1 MDVTE
6 QGGPFQQLE
15 RVRRRAYLLTALVA
29 SAAQLGILVVKV
41 QTRHWQDVPSF
52 ALGTLVSLGIVVG
65 IAWLRLP
72 TARLNTGIATVITCA
87 TLLEF
92 LPLVSAPVVGAQS
105 HLTFIAQTALWFG
118 LLRMRVAAPLT
129 AAAYLGFAALVVT
142 RPTHDLSLLWYL
154 GCTTLVVGMV
164 ASFGQRVITYQQEAA
179 AFQQDALTD
188 PLTGLPNRRALL
200 TRLRTLWGGQDFALL
215 MLDLDH
221 FKGVN
226 DRFGHTAGDQVLAG
240 TGAALLA
247 LIGPDR
253 PDGTQL
259 ARWGGEE
266 FMLLLPGVTARQAY
280 AVTDRLQGA
289 TLPLEAGLPRV
300 TFSAGAAL
308 SHEAVTLD
316 DLLEQVDERLHAA
329 KNAGRRQ
336 VRWVTDDPVPR
347 DPAEVL

>member
-1 MDVTE
+1 MQDAE
-6 QGGPFQQLE
+6 A
-15 RVRRRAYLLTALVA
+15 VRRRAYVLAALV
-29 SAAQLGILVVKV
+29 SATAHLGILALRVP
-41 QTRHWQDVPSF
+41 RGEWQDLPSF
-52 ALGTLVSLGIVVG
+52 LTGLVVSVLVALALTWG
-65 IAWLRLP
+65 RLP
-72 TARLNTGIATVITCA
+72 TARLNAPVAAAVTLATTA
-87 TLLEF
+87 EF
-92 LPLVSAPVVGAQS
+92 LPLVSAPAVGTQAY
-105 HLTFIAQTALWFG
+105 LTFVGTVALWFG
-118 LLRMRVAAPLT
+118 LLPIRL
-129 AAAYLGFAALVVT
+129 AAALSGTGYALFAALILT
-142 RPTHDLSLLWYL
+142 RPAPDVTLLTYL
-154 GCTTLVVGMV
+154 ACITIVVGMV

-179 AFQQDALTD
+179 TFHQDALTD

-200 TRLRTLWGGQDFALL
+200 TRLRALWGQQDFALL

-240 TGAALLA
+240 AGAALLT

-253 PDGTQL
+253 SDGTQL

-280 AVTDRLQGA
+280 AVSDRLQGV

-316 DLLEQVDERLHAA
+316 DLLERVDERLHAA

-336 VRWVTDDPVPR
+336 VAWVADRTARQDA
-347 DPAEVL
+347 AEVL